1 MPSLSQIPPE
11 ILIEW
16 VWGRTQKF
24 AVLTNPL
31 AYSGAGLLKNK
42 LQKKKKNPAIS
53 FSFLS
58 LLVKWL
64 AHGVNLF
71 IHSVSQSFFL
81 SSTYYVPPSL
91 IFHF

>member
-42 LQKKKKNPAIS
+42 LQKKKKKPCNIVF
-53 FSFLS
+53 FSFLIS
-58 LLVKWL
+58 KVVGSWGKSIHSFSQSVILLVKHL
-64 AHGVNLF
+64 LCA
-71 IHSVSQSFFL
+71 S
-81 SSTYYVPPSL
+81 
-91 IFHF
+91 

>member
-42 LQKKKKNPAIS
+42 LKKKTKNKTLQYR
-53 FSFLS
+53 FL
-58 LLVKWL
+58 
-64 AHGVNLF
+64 
-71 IHSVSQSFFL
+71 FFP
-81 SSTYYVPPSL
+81 Y
-91 IFHF
+91 